1 MCMGATFSAAFFTV
15 DLEHSR
21 RSSKIRSGDEERL
34 HLMSGHQ
41 RVKRKNR
48 ESMGNIRWVE

>member
-48 ESMGNIRWVE
+48 ESMGNIPWVE